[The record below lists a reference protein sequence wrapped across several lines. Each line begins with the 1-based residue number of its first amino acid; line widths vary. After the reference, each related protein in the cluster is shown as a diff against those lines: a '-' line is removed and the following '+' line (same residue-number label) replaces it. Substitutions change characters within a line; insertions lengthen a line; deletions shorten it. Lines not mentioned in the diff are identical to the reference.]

1 MRPRSF
7 LAEEYQSGAG
17 YQPRRGKSLAAAALS
32 TADLT
37 SLHYYVT
44 NLLPMK
50 DAPTD
55 MDAVFAALAHE
66 TRRRILDLLIAKP
79 GAGVGEIAGG
89 FDVSR
94 IAIMKHLTVLED
106 AQLIV
111 SEKQGRTRRLYF
123 NAAPIQ
129 MIYDR
134 WTDEYSAYWASEVTR
149 LKYFSEARAATT
161 NNKFKRGKGK

>member
-1 MRPRSF
+1 
-7 LAEEYQSGAG
+7 
-17 YQPRRGKSLAAAALS
+17 
-32 TADLT
+32 
-37 SLHYYVT
+37 
-44 NLLPMK
+44 MK
-50 DAPTD
+50 DASAD

-66 TRRRILDLLIAKP
+66 TRRRILDLLIEKP
-79 GAGVGEIAGG
+79 GAGVGEIAAE

-111 SEKQGRTRRLYF
+111 SEKHGRTRRLYF

-134 WTDEYSAYWASEVTR
+134 WTDEYSSYWASKITR
-149 LKYFSEARAATT
+149 LKYLAETRTAIAQEKT
-161 NNKFKRGKGK
+161 KHGKRK